1 MCLILSRKETKKI
14 LKKKSRERYENPT
27 EEEKNKK
34 QEYGHE
40 WYKNLSETEKQR
52 LVEYRKRYYEMQN
65 NNCKVAH

>member
-1 MCLILSRKETKKI
+1 MFDIIKKRNEENIQKKVPWKIWKSYWRRKKQ
-14 LKKKSRERYENPT
+14 
-27 EEEKNKK
+27 K